1 MGTLDFEKERRMNE
15 KKKFKINLHILVLI
29 PIVLIV
35 AFVIIRL
42 NIWNKQTTSVDLS
55 DISEG
60 DYDMECNDC
69 YFYPDP
75 DAGPYE
81 NHVDN
86 GVNDIL
92 LIGDH
97 ILNNYGEDHSI
108 LNILKENLDANII
121 DLTCEKVK
129 LTATY
134 GNPDVGTNS
143 FSLYSV
149 VSALVNKNFK
159 NMYLTDYVEGFA
171 TEERYDAYMNTIEN
185 IDLNEVDTVIIMYSM
200 HDYLEV
206 IPEMLADS
214 ENVYGYHGALY
225 TSIKT
230 LQENYPH
237 LQIILSSP
245 TPIYVDNGDGEIKLG
260 SNTDYGAGCETIYTV
275 HQYAVANELYVSYID
290 NYYYKINESNITEYV
305 NGVYLGDA
313 GIDLTAEHMLEFLNT
328 LMK

>member
-1 MGTLDFEKERRMNE
+1 MNE
-15 KKKFKINLHILVLI
+15 KKKFKINLHLLALI
-29 PIVLIV
+29 PIILIV

-42 NIWNKQTTSVDLS
+42 NLWNKQSTSVDLS

-69 YFYPDP
+69 YFYPNP

-81 NHVDN
+81 DHVDN

-97 ILNNYGEDHSI
+97 ILNNYGKEHSI

-134 GNPDVGTNS
+134 GDPDVGTNA

-149 VSALVNKNFK
+149 VSALADKDFK
-159 NMYLTDYVEGFA
+159 NMTLTAAEEGF
-171 TEERYDAYMNTIEN
+171 TSNERYEAYIDTIEN
-185 IDLNEVDTVIIMYSM
+185 LDLNKIDTVIIMYSM
-200 HDYLEV
+200 HDYMAG
-206 IPEMLADS
+206 IPEMLFDE
-214 ENVYGYHGALY
+214 ENVYGYHGALLS
-225 TSIKT
+225 SIKL
-230 LQENYPH
+230 LQEKYPH

-245 TPIYVDNGDGEIKLG
+245 TPIYLTDDEGNIELG
-260 SNTDYGAGCETIYTV
+260 STTDYGMGLETVYTV
-275 HQYAVANELYVSYID
+275 HQYAIANELYISYID

-305 NGVYLGDA
+305 DGVYLGDA
-313 GIDLTAEHMLEFLNT
+313 GIDLTADHMLEFLNT